1 LDVDIDIA
9 NIVIGAQM
17 RRRDL
22 HQQYGGSRQ
31 GGISPCKSAP
41 YVFLFTDHTRGQ
53 QYGYFDGWGED
64 GLYHY
69 CGEGQQGDQ
78 VMARGNKAL
87 LQHAQNGKSLQLLEY
102 VTTGVV
108 ALRGEF
114 EVDKDQPYYISEAPD
129 ASGETRTVIMFRLR
143 PISDPPAH
151 EPQLAHTPAPDTTVL
166 DIELEGHHTMLSAT
180 PVSSE
185 PSPAVRRESALV
197 QEYGAFL
204 RIKGHRV
211 GRKRVYPS
219 GELNALLTDLF
230 DYTTHTLVEAK
241 GNATRGAVRMA
252 IGQLLDYRRFI
263 EPTPTL
269 AILTPQQP
277 RKDLRDL
284 CAALSINVIWP
295 ESGDFL
301 ENETEE
307 TNATN

>member
-1 LDVDIDIA
+1 MAV
-9 NIVIGAQM
+9 GAQV

-22 HQQYGGSRQ
+22 HQQYGGSGQ
-31 GGISPCKSAP
+31 GGISSCKSAP
-41 YVFLFTDHTRGQ
+41 YIFLFTDHTRGQ

-69 CGEGQQGDQ
+69 CGEGQQGPQ

-87 LQHAQNGKSLQLLEY
+87 LQHAQSGKSLQLLEY
-102 VTTGVV
+102 VATGVV

-114 EVDKDQPYYISEAPD
+114 EVDEEQPYYISEAPD

-143 PISDPPAH
+143 PISDPPVH
-151 EPQLAHTPAPDTTVL
+151 EPQLAHTPAPDLTVQ
-166 DIELEGHHTMLSAT
+166 DIELEGYHTTLSAT
-180 PVSSE
+180 PASSE

-204 RIKGHRV
+204 RRRGHRV
-211 GRKRVYPS
+211 GRKRVYPA

-269 AILTPQQP
+269 AILTPQEP

-295 ESGDFL
+295 ENGAFL
-301 ENETEE
+301 GQEAED
-307 TNATN
+307 TNSAN